1 MRRRAKRDL
10 SVLLGIFVLVG
21 GGIFINYEFGRGQ
34 LIERYTK
41 MRTEVEAQRMAKG
54 DVRLLSWDDVRKTGW
69 GSQGPT
75 FDPALTERNADNVD
89 IIGFM
94 TPIDRFADMTEF
106 ILLPLPIECYFC
118 NMPPR
123 RDVVLITMS
132 DGATTDRYKEPVLIN
147 GTLEL
152 QEGRDARFYYKIS
165 GATVQAAVEGQELTK
180 WRIKQEHFAPDH
192 MQEKAPEQLEEGFT
206 LE

>member
-21 GGIFINYEFGRGQ
+21 AGIFINYEFGRGE

-41 MRTEVEAQRMAKG
+41 MRTEVEARRMAKG
-54 DVRLLSWDDVRKTGW
+54 DVRLLSWDAVRKTGW
-69 GSQGPT
+69 GSTGAV
-75 FDPALTERNADNVD
+75 FDELLMERDADNVD

-118 NMPPR
+118 SMPPR
-123 RDVVLITMS
+123 RDVMLVTMA

-152 QEGRDARFYYKIS
+152 QEGRGARFYYKIKD
-165 GATVQAAVEGQELTK
+165 ATVQAAVEGQELTK

-192 MQEKAPEQLEEGFT
+192 MQEREPEDLQEGFT